1 MCAAAPARAPSP
13 VSLLSSSLASRVV
26 PCVCPLTDEAR
37 GRPTLACGGGAEG
50 DRRLTA
56 GDGLHG
62 SAPPSPSLS
71 SRPPASS
78 AAGHPARDATGPGAS
93 EKRAGKVRE
102 GDGSRAL
109 VAPRLISAG
118 GPPSLT
124 LATCIARVCTTRF
137 LSDRCEPRETHRGPY
152 LPTPEVVGRT
162 MRARRGGGRVKKWGV
177 VEKWCLARCQVAVAA
192 PRRSR
197 SPGPSTDTAGSRE
210 GSCACALKFSRHSDT
225 NCVHTRRGHPRDPL
239 DRLYFFGVHPPPRLP
254 GSASKWARR

>member
-37 GRPTLACGGGAEG
+37 GRPTLARGGGAEG

-93 EKRAGKVRE
+93 EKRAGKVKE

-118 GPPSLT
+118 GAPLPRPGDLYCSRLHHTIFVGPLRAEGDPPGPLPPH
-124 LATCIARVCTTRF
+124 ARSGGEDDARAQGGWTRQK
-137 LSDRCEPRETHRGPY
+137 
-152 LPTPEVVGRT
+152 
-162 MRARRGGGRVKKWGV
+162 MGGG
-177 VEKWCLARCQVAVAA
+177 
-192 PRRSR
+192 
-197 SPGPSTDTAGSRE
+197 
-210 GSCACALKFSRHSDT
+210 
-225 NCVHTRRGHPRDPL
+225 
-239 DRLYFFGVHPPPRLP
+239 
-254 GSASKWARR
+254 